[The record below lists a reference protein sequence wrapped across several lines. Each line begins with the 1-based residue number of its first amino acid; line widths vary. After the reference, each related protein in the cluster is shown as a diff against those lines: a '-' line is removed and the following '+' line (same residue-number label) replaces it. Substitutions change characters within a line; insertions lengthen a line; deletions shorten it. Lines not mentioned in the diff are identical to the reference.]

1 MLPLLSCCLRLE
13 GIHYIPGYRQLAKAI
28 FQLCAFKEL
37 IGGEII
43 LSRWRHNFSH
53 LPWGLPVLKG
63 GARQP
68 GVSPG
73 PHPGT
78 GLHMGRCS
86 PGEAH
91 AGLGVPPA
99 AHGGVPPLLRTGPGV
114 ALAVPLSRFL
124 CTPFPSPP
132 RHVFLLLRLCPEAA
146 RNLGPQTCAAQRHV
160 PNSSEPALTRS
171 RSCGDQAPRGT
182 VAGPAC
188 APHPRMAALPARP
201 PA

>member
-132 RHVFLLLRLCPEAA
+132 PRIPAA
-146 RNLGPQTCAAQRHV
+146 
-160 PNSSEPALTRS
+160 PALP
-171 RSCGDQAPRGT
+171 RSCTKPGAADLRGAVPRAKFIRT
-182 VAGPAC
+182 SANPQPVL
-188 APHPRMAALPARP
+188 R
-201 PA
+201 